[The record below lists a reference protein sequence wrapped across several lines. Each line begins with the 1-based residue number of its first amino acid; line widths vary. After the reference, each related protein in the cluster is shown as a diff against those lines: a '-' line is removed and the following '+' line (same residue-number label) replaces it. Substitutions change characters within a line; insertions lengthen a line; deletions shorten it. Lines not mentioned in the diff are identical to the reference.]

1 MNKDDLDFLNSKNGV
16 KFFEANIK
24 INSKSMNTKEDV
36 IKAIKDF
43 SPSDGW
49 ISYQSSPA
57 ERVKSADFEI
67 KNENIIAGEFYNSN
81 GISLSV
87 RFNGEVWKFFTCTE
101 SEDGELML
109 KMNKKQLSKLSNETY
124 LTYDVYY
131 KFDSELGYRP
141 YCSAFTGFTEEK
153 E

>member
-1 MNKDDLDFLNSKNGV
+1 MNKEDLNFLNSQSGKNFSETKV
-16 KFFEANIK
+16 S
-24 INSKSMNTKEDV
+24 INSKSIENNASV
-36 IKAIKDF
+36 IKAIKEF

-49 ISYQSSPA
+49 ISYQSSSA
-57 ERVKSADFEI
+57 ERIKSADFEI

-87 RFNGEVWKFFTCTE
+87 RFNGEMWKFFTYTK
-101 SEDGELML
+101 SEDGELLL
-109 KMNKKQLSKLSNETY
+109 KINKKQLSKLSNDIY

-153 E
+153 K